1 MAHPFALS
9 MTRPHEALGLPQ
21 PLGRRLP
28 QGIVAWNIAISVAS
42 VIVVLAYIVMV
53 NATASKGY
61 ALRTSEKRMTALK
74 TETEILQNALV
85 AASSMHHLQEQASA
99 LGLVVSE
106 GVTYV
111 SPGSKSYA
119 FAK

>member
-1 MAHPFALS
+1 MTHPYALS

-42 VIVVLAYIVMV
+42 ILVILAYIVMV

-61 ALRTSEKRMTALK
+61 SLRSSEKRVEALK
-74 TETEILQNALV
+74 TDTEILQSSLV
-85 AASSMHHLQEQASA
+85 SVSSMRHLQDQAGA
-99 LGLVVSE
+99 LGLVATD

-111 SPGSKSYA
+111 NPGSGSYA
-119 FAK
+119 LAK